1 MSAWATEILGVRRSE
16 HQRAG
21 VGVYVCV
28 SVCARLDRG
37 VEAKSPPLVDS
48 LTDDMH

>member
-21 VGVYVCV
+21 VGVYMYVCV
-28 SVCARLDRG
+28 CAFG
-37 VEAKSPPLVDS
+37 WGGEAKGPPLVDS

>member
-16 HQRAG
+16 HQSAG
-21 VGVYVCV
+21 VGVYMYV
-28 SVCARLDRG
+28 RLDG
-37 VEAKSPPLVDS
+37 GGEAKGPPLVDS

>member
-21 VGVYVCV
+21 VGVYMYVCV
-28 SVCARLDRG
+28 CVRLDRG
-37 VEAKSPPLVDS
+37 ERQRVPL
-48 LTDDMH
+48 L